1 MIILLIMSLI
11 VLILCWKSIKNFLTQ
26 KKYSYLIII
35 FFIIGT
41 FICFNIYPEYFKS
54 IVIPWLTTLAYICG
68 MFALYFTVKTYF
80 KKERRAEILLIEP
93 MSKILNY
100 INEEQDLY
108 SKQINSC
115 HNIKP
120 EDKIYGT
127 LNYINI
133 TCQFVKNV
141 LNVQEAVLFKQ
152 FCLLS
157 NVKLTIIEDF
167 NKNTFNKILEEIP
180 IKRHGLLGRDGNN
193 ILAWDD
199 TEIFCNFESL
209 KWIEQDFKQLK
220 LKLIT
225 HPIIQ

>member
-1 MIILLIMSLI
+1 MTSI
-11 VLILCWKSIKNFLTQ
+11 VLIIYWKQIKFFLTQ
-26 KKYSYLIII
+26 KKYLYLIFI

-41 FICFNIYPEYFKS
+41 FICFNMYPEYLKS
-54 IVIPWLTTLAYICG
+54 IVIPWLTLLVYIC
-68 MFALYFTVKTYF
+68 AIITLYFTAKTYF

-93 MSKILNY
+93 MAKILNY
-100 INEEQDLY
+100 INEEQDIY
-108 SKQINSC
+108 YKQINSC

-141 LNVQEAVLFKQ
+141 LNVQEAVSFKQ

-167 NKNTFNKILEEIP
+167 DKNTFRKILEERL
-180 IKRHGLLGRDGNN
+180 IKRHGLIGRDGNN

-209 KWIEQDFKQLK
+209 MWMEQDFKLLK
-220 LKLIT
+220 LKLI
-225 HPIIQ
+225 